1 MIIFAAPPNTAIFHA
16 LEQGW
21 LTSDYL
27 LAVIGDGI
35 HDLIWQ
41 KTKDGRK
48 NRRRPKRLPRPKR
61 ESKDG
66 TTSSGL
72 GRVSVLTVEEF
83 EAKRTARMK
92 AWVERKKRE
101 ARKGSRLDQSTSWPT
116 VLPETSRLRPMIKK
130 ALRNVD
136 EDAKVTP
143 TVDSKG
149 AESSGRAYG
158 DKFAGGFERSR
169 ASKLGAW
176 VGALGGG
183 FKAATAGSIGL
194 IRNIGTISAVTQ
206 VASRGAKMLS
216 LSLLGA
222 AGGMKVLAGMGV
234 GEVAAGL
241 GIAAHQAHRLSQAVG
256 RVTSALLVLMAVGKV
271 LGVMNKFAKIT
282 AMLTIGGTALLG
294 VMAAL
299 ATTIGQALVLA
310 LTVAGAAAGV
320 FAGAAVGLLGP
331 AIGVLK
337 LGFKGLEEGAKAF
350 GGSMKDSWGPADE
363 AFNKMIG
370 ERMGPLLTKF
380 RELRMAVVDTFS
392 NALVPAFGSL
402 DWL

>member
-1 MIIFAAPPNTAIFHA
+1 
-16 LEQGW
+16 
-21 LTSDYL
+21 
-27 LAVIGDGI
+27 
-35 HDLIWQ
+35 
-41 KTKDGRK
+41 
-48 NRRRPKRLPRPKR
+48 
-61 ESKDG
+61 
-66 TTSSGL
+66 
-72 GRVSVLTVEEF
+72 
-83 EAKRTARMK
+83 
-92 AWVERKKRE
+92 
-101 ARKGSRLDQSTSWPT
+101 
-116 VLPETSRLRPMIKK
+116 MIKK

-143 TVDSKG
+143 TVDTKG
-149 AESSGRAYG
+149 AEPSGRAYG
-158 DKFAGGFERSR
+158 DKFSRGFQRSR

-183 FKAATAGSIGL
+183 FKVATAGSIGL
-194 IRNIGTISAVTQ
+194 IRNIGTIAAVTQ
-206 VASRGAKMLS
+206 VASRSAKMLS

-234 GEVAAGL
+234 GKLAAGL

-299 ATTIGQALVLA
+299 ATTIGQALVSA

-350 GGSMKDSWGPADE
+350 GESMKDSWGPADE

-392 NALVPAFGSL
+392 NALVPAFASSTGTHGRTTAAVHAAGDDDGQAGSEVAGALASPANAAAL
-402 DWL
+402 DKMFAASDTFFSKFLGESGLSGAIGGLVQFAATAADTFKGVGAGINEQLLKFGEWLRGISPAQMIAAFAALKAVVSNIWAVLKPI